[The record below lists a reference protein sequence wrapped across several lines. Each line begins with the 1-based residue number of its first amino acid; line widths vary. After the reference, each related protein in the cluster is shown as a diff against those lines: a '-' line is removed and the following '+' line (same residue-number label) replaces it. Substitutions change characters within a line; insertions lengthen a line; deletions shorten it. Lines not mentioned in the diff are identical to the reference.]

1 MSIAVISGAFE
12 LGLIFAVLALGIFIS
27 FRILD
32 TPDLTVDGTFTLG
45 AAVSCVLTVAGHPLA
60 GLFLSFAAGFAA
72 GAMTGILHT
81 KLKIQP
87 ILAGILVMTS
97 LYSINMRI
105 MGKKPN
111 ISLFDTNTVFT
122 PARELISNKNIAN
135 ILVCYTVTAVVFIL
149 LHLFLKTQ
157 LGMSLRATG
166 DNEAMVRASS
176 IDSDKMKILG
186 LGSANALVSLSGAVY
201 AQYSGFGDANGGIG
215 MLVIG
220 LASIIVGELIFG
232 RRSVLRGM
240 LSAVVGAVLY
250 RFVLTFALKQ
260 GLESMDLKLFS
271 ALIVTAATAV
281 PAAKYYIDKRRA
293 LKCSE

>member
-1 MSIAVISGAFE
+1 MSIAVISGAVE
-12 LGLIFAVLALGIFIS
+12 LGLIFAILAMGIYIS

-45 AAVSCVLTVAGHPLA
+45 VAVSSIFTVNGHPFIGIILSFFAGFLA
-60 GLFLSFAAGFAA
+60 GTA
-72 GAMTGILHT
+72 TGLLHT
-81 KLKIQP
+81 KMKIQP
-87 ILAGILVMTS
+87 ILSGILVMTA
-97 LYSINMRI
+97 LYSINMHV

-111 ISLFDTNTVFT
+111 ISLFDTDTIFT
-122 PARELISNKNIAN
+122 GIRSGLNKNAANLIVCGIIAL
-135 ILVCYTVTAVVFIL
+135 IVFAL
-149 LHLFLKTQ
+149 LYLFLNTQ

-186 LGSANALVSLSGAVY
+186 LGTANALVALSGAVY

-220 LASIIVGELIFG
+220 LASIIIGELIFG

-240 LSAVVGAVLY
+240 LSAVVGAILY
-250 RFVLTFALKQ
+250 RFVLTIALKL
-260 GLESMDLKLFS
+260 GMESIDLKLFS
-271 ALIVTAATAV
+271 ALIVTAATAI
-281 PAAKYYIDKRRA
+281 PAIKHYSEKRKA
-293 LKCSE
+293 LKCAE

>member
-1 MSIAVISGAFE
+1 MSIAVISGAVE
-12 LGLIFAVLALGIFIS
+12 LGLIFAILAMGIYIS

-45 AAVSCVLTVAGHPLA
+45 VAVSSIFTVNGHPFIGIILSFFAGFLA
-60 GLFLSFAAGFAA
+60 GAT
-72 GAMTGILHT
+72 TGLLHT
-81 KLKIQP
+81 KMKIQP
-87 ILAGILVMTS
+87 ILSGILVMTA
-97 LYSINMRI
+97 LYSINMHV

-111 ISLFDTNTVFT
+111 ISLFDTDTIFT
-122 PARELISNKNIAN
+122 GIRSGLNKNAANLIVCGIIAL
-135 ILVCYTVTAVVFIL
+135 IVFGL
-149 LHLFLKTQ
+149 LYLFLNTQ

-186 LGSANALVSLSGAVY
+186 LGAANALVALSGAVY

-220 LASIIVGELIFG
+220 LASIIIGELIFG

-240 LSAVVGAVLY
+240 LSAVVGAILY
-250 RFVLTFALKQ
+250 RFVLTIALKL
-260 GLESMDLKLFS
+260 GMESIDLKLFS
-271 ALIVTAATAV
+271 ALIVTAATAI
-281 PAAKYYIDKRRA
+281 PAIKHYGEKRKA
-293 LKCSE
+293 LKCAE

>member
-12 LGLIFAVLALGIFIS
+12 LGLICAVLAMGIFIS

-45 AAVSCVLTVAGHPLA
+45 AAVSCIMTVNGHPLA
-60 GLFLSFAAGFAA
+60 GIFLSFLAGFL
-72 GAMTGILHT
+72 TGSATGLLHT

-87 ILAGILVMTS
+87 ILSGILVMTA
-97 LYSINMRI
+97 LYSINMHV

-111 ISLFDTNTVFT
+111 ISLFDTDTVFT
-122 PARELISNKNIAN
+122 AMRNNLGNKNAAN
-135 ILVCYTVTAVVFIL
+135 IIVCFIITAAVFGL
-149 LHLFLKTQ
+149 LYLFLQTQ

-176 IDSDKMKILG
+176 IDSDKMKIMG
-186 LGSANALVSLSGAVY
+186 LGTANALVSLSGAVY
-201 AQYSGFGDANGGIG
+201 AQYSGFGDTNGGIG

-220 LASIIVGELIFG
+220 LASIIIGELIFG

-240 LSAVVGAVLY
+240 LSAVVGAILY
-250 RFVLTFALKQ
+250 RFVLTAALKL
-260 GLESMDLKLFS
+260 GMDAIDLKLFS
-271 ALIVTAATAV
+271 ALIVMAATAI
-281 PAAKYYIDKRRA
+281 PAAKYYIGRRRA

>member
-1 MSIAVISGAFE
+1 MSIAVISGAVE
-12 LGLIFAVLALGIFIS
+12 LGLIFAILAMGIYIS

-45 AAVSCVLTVAGHPLA
+45 VAVSSIFTVNGHPFIGIILSFFAGFLA
-60 GLFLSFAAGFAA
+60 GAT
-72 GAMTGILHT
+72 TGLLHT
-81 KLKIQP
+81 KMKIQP
-87 ILAGILVMTS
+87 ILSGILVMTA
-97 LYSINMRI
+97 LYSINMHV

-111 ISLFDTNTVFT
+111 ISLFDTDTIFT
-122 PARELISNKNIAN
+122 GIRSGLNKNAANLIVCGMIAL
-135 ILVCYTVTAVVFIL
+135 IVFGL
-149 LHLFLKTQ
+149 LYLFLNTQ

-186 LGSANALVSLSGAVY
+186 LGTANALVALSGAVY

-220 LASIIVGELIFG
+220 LASIIIGELIFG

-250 RFVLTFALKQ
+250 RFVLTIALKL
-260 GLESMDLKLFS
+260 GMESIDLKLFS
-271 ALIVTAATAV
+271 ALIVTAATAI
-281 PAAKYYIDKRRA
+281 PAIKHYTEKRKA
-293 LKCSE
+293 LRCAE

>member
-1 MSIAVISGAFE
+1 MTITVISGAFE
-12 LGLIFAVLALGIFIS
+12 LGLIFALLALGIFIS

-45 AAVSCVLTVAGHPLA
+45 VAVSSIFTVNSHPFIGIIVSIFAGFVAG
-60 GLFLSFAAGFAA
+60 SI
-72 GAMTGILHT
+72 TGILHT

-87 ILAGILVMTS
+87 ILAGILVMTA
-97 LYSINMRI
+97 LYSINMHV
-105 MGKKPN
+105 MGNKPN
-111 ISLFDTNTVFT
+111 LSLFDTDSIYS
-122 PARELISNKNIAN
+122 ALRESMNKNLAN
-135 ILVCYTVTAVVFIL
+135 IIVGGVILIIVFVL
-149 LHLFLKTQ
+149 MYLFFTTQ

-166 DNEAMVRASS
+166 DNEVMVRASS

-186 LGSANALVSLSGAVY
+186 LGLANSLVSLSGAVY

-220 LASIIVGELIFG
+220 LASIIIGELIFG
-232 RRSVLRGM
+232 RKSIIAGM
-240 LSAVVGAVLY
+240 LSAVVGAILY
-250 RFVLTFALKQ
+250 RFVLTIALKL
-260 GLESMDLKLFS
+260 GMESIDLKLFS
-271 ALIVTAATAV
+271 ALIVTAATAI

>member
-1 MSIAVISGAFE
+1 MSIAVISGAVE
-12 LGLIFAVLALGIFIS
+12 LGLIFAILAMGIYIS

-45 AAVSCVLTVAGHPLA
+45 VAVSSIFTVNGHPFIGIILSFFAGFLA
-60 GLFLSFAAGFAA
+60 GAT
-72 GAMTGILHT
+72 TGLLHT
-81 KLKIQP
+81 KMKIQP
-87 ILAGILVMTS
+87 ILSGILVMTA
-97 LYSINMRI
+97 LYSINMHI

-111 ISLFDTNTVFT
+111 ISLFDTDTIFT
-122 PARELISNKNIAN
+122 GIRSGLNKNAANLIVCGIIAL
-135 ILVCYTVTAVVFIL
+135 IVFGL
-149 LHLFLKTQ
+149 LYLFLNTQ

-186 LGSANALVSLSGAVY
+186 LGAANALVALSGAVY

-220 LASIIVGELIFG
+220 LASIIIGELIFG

-240 LSAVVGAVLY
+240 LSAVVGAILY
-250 RFVLTFALKQ
+250 RFVLTIALKL
-260 GLESMDLKLFS
+260 GMESIDLKLFS
-271 ALIVTAATAV
+271 ALIVTAATAI
-281 PAAKYYIDKRRA
+281 PAIKHYGEKRKA
-293 LKCSE
+293 LKCAE

>member
-1 MSIAVISGAFE
+1 MSITVISGAVE
-12 LGLIFAVLALGIFIS
+12 LGLIFAILAMGIYIS

-45 AAVSCVLTVAGHPLA
+45 VAVSSIFTVNGHPFIGIILSFFAGFLA
-60 GLFLSFAAGFAA
+60 GTA
-72 GAMTGILHT
+72 TGLLHT
-81 KLKIQP
+81 KMKIQP
-87 ILAGILVMTS
+87 ILSGILVMTA
-97 LYSINMRI
+97 LYSINMHV

-111 ISLFDTNTVFT
+111 ISLFDTDTIFT
-122 PARELISNKNIAN
+122 GIRSGMNKNAANLIVCGIIAL
-135 ILVCYTVTAVVFIL
+135 IVFGL
-149 LHLFLKTQ
+149 LYLFLNTQ

-186 LGSANALVSLSGAVY
+186 LGTANALVALSGAVY

-220 LASIIVGELIFG
+220 LASIIIGELIFG

-240 LSAVVGAVLY
+240 LSAVVGAILY
-250 RFVLTFALKQ
+250 RFVLTIALKL
-260 GLESMDLKLFS
+260 GMESIDLKLFS
-271 ALIVTAATAV
+271 ALIVTAATAI
-281 PAAKYYIDKRRA
+281 PAIKHYSEKRKA
-293 LKCSE
+293 LKCAE

>member
-1 MSIAVISGAFE
+1 MSITVISGAVE
-12 LGLIFAVLALGIFIS
+12 LGLIFAILAMGIYIS

-45 AAVSCVLTVAGHPLA
+45 VAVSSIFTVNGHPFIGIILSFFAGFLA
-60 GLFLSFAAGFAA
+60 GTA
-72 GAMTGILHT
+72 TGLLHT
-81 KLKIQP
+81 KMKIQP
-87 ILAGILVMTS
+87 ILSGILVMTA
-97 LYSINMRI
+97 LYSINMHV

-111 ISLFDTNTVFT
+111 ISLFDTDTIFT
-122 PARELISNKNIAN
+122 GIRSSMNKNAANLIVCGIIAL
-135 ILVCYTVTAVVFIL
+135 IVFGL
-149 LHLFLKTQ
+149 LYLFLNTQ

-186 LGSANALVSLSGAVY
+186 LGAANALVALSGAVY

-220 LASIIVGELIFG
+220 LASIIIGELIFG

-240 LSAVVGAVLY
+240 LSAVVGAILY
-250 RFVLTFALKQ
+250 RFVLTIALKL
-260 GLESMDLKLFS
+260 GMESIDLKLFS
-271 ALIVTAATAV
+271 ALIVTAATAI
-281 PAAKYYIDKRRA
+281 PAIKHYGEKRKA
-293 LKCSE
+293 LKCTE

>member
-1 MSIAVISGAFE
+1 MSIAVISGAVE
-12 LGLIFAVLALGIFIS
+12 LGLIFAILAMGIYIS

-45 AAVSCVLTVAGHPLA
+45 VAVSSIFTVNGHPFIGIILSFFAGFLA
-60 GLFLSFAAGFAA
+60 GAT
-72 GAMTGILHT
+72 TGLLHT
-81 KLKIQP
+81 KMKIQP
-87 ILAGILVMTS
+87 ILSGILVMTA
-97 LYSINMRI
+97 LYSINMHV

-111 ISLFDTNTVFT
+111 ISLFDTDTIFT
-122 PARELISNKNIAN
+122 GIRSGMNKNAANLIVCGIIAL
-135 ILVCYTVTAVVFIL
+135 IVFGL
-149 LHLFLKTQ
+149 LFLFLNTQ

-186 LGSANALVSLSGAVY
+186 LGTANALVALSGAVY

-220 LASIIVGELIFG
+220 LASIIIGELIFG

-240 LSAVVGAVLY
+240 LSAVVGAILY
-250 RFVLTFALKQ
+250 RFVLTIALKL
-260 GLESMDLKLFS
+260 GMESIDLKLFS
-271 ALIVTAATAV
+271 ALIVTAATAI
-281 PAAKYYIDKRRA
+281 PAIKHYTEKRKA
-293 LKCSE
+293 LKYAE

>member
-1 MSIAVISGAFE
+1 MSIAVISGAVE
-12 LGLIFAVLALGIFIS
+12 LGLIFAILAMGIYIS

-45 AAVSCVLTVAGHPLA
+45 VAVSSIFTVNGHPFIGIILSLFAGFLA
-60 GLFLSFAAGFAA
+60 GAA
-72 GAMTGILHT
+72 TGLLHT
-81 KLKIQP
+81 KMKIQP
-87 ILAGILVMTS
+87 ILSGILVMTA
-97 LYSINMRI
+97 LYSINMHV

-111 ISLFDTNTVFT
+111 ISLFDTDTIFT
-122 PARELISNKNIAN
+122 GIRSAMNKNAANLIVCGIIA
-135 ILVCYTVTAVVFIL
+135 LVVFGL
-149 LHLFLKTQ
+149 LYLFLNTQ

-186 LGSANALVSLSGAVY
+186 LGTANALVSLSGAVY

-220 LASIIVGELIFG
+220 LASIIIGELIFG

-240 LSAVVGAVLY
+240 LSAVVGAILY
-250 RFVLTFALKQ
+250 RFVLTIALKL
-260 GLESMDLKLFS
+260 GMESIDLKLFS
-271 ALIVTAATAV
+271 ALIVTAATAI
-281 PAAKYYIDKRRA
+281 PAIKYYIEKRRA
-293 LKCSE
+293 LKCPE

>member
-1 MSIAVISGAFE
+1 MSITVISGALE
-12 LGLIFAVLALGIFIS
+12 LGLIFAILAMGIYIS

-45 AAVSCVLTVAGHPLA
+45 VAVSSIFTVNGHPFIGIILSFFAGFLA
-60 GLFLSFAAGFAA
+60 GTA
-72 GAMTGILHT
+72 TGLLHT
-81 KLKIQP
+81 KMKIQP
-87 ILAGILVMTS
+87 ILSGILVMTA
-97 LYSINMRI
+97 LYSINMHV

-111 ISLFDTNTVFT
+111 ISLFDTDTIFT
-122 PARELISNKNIAN
+122 AIRSNMNKNAANLIVCGVIA
-135 ILVCYTVTAVVFIL
+135 LAVFGL
-149 LHLFLKTQ
+149 LYLFLNTQ

-186 LGSANALVSLSGAVY
+186 LGTANALVSLSGAVY

-220 LASIIVGELIFG
+220 LASIIIGELIFG

-250 RFVLTFALKQ
+250 RFVLTIALKL
-260 GLESMDLKLFS
+260 GMESIDLKLFS

-281 PAAKYYIDKRRA
+281 PAVRYYIGKRRA
-293 LKCSE
+293 LKCPE